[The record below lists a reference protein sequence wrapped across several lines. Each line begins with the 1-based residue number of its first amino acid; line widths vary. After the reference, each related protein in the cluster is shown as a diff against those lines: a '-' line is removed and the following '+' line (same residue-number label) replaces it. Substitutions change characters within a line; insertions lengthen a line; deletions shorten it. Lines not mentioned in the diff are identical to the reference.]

1 MKKVIRVNKVVL
13 KRQGCNEDFVNVLLL
28 NGYTVTLKM
37 LPDGDQA
44 EIQFYQE
51 ESEHITP
58 EDIVRSIAEEMLKD
72 IMKESD
78 A

>member
-1 MKKVIRVNKVVL
+1 MVRVNKAVL

-37 LPDGDQA
+37 LPDGDQV

-58 EDIVRSIAEEMLKD
+58 EDIARSIAEEMLKD

-78 A
+78 E